1 MQQEAGKPI
10 LLDIPAG
17 CIAETTQ
24 RNVPDIDVIV
34 QELANMD
41 KRLRSFRKRQ
51 REAIE
56 ESSLTYSSI
65 DSENDSPEHINSRQ
79 DLVN

>member
-56 ESSLTYSSI
+56 ESSLIYSSI
-65 DSENDSPEHINSRQ
+65 DSEK
-79 DLVN
+79 

>member
-1 MQQEAGKPI
+1 MQQEARKPI

-24 RNVPDIDVIV
+24 RNVPDIDIIV

-41 KRLRSFRKRQ
+41 KRLRNLRKRQ
-51 REAIE
+51 REIIE
-56 ESSLTYSSI
+56 ESGLMNSLI
-65 DSENDSPEHINSRQ
+65 DSENATPGHINSRQ